1 MVSQIE
7 RQILDVK
14 KQLEKASTPEQRDH
28 YQRLLSFYQTQKDKL
43 KTRAK

>member
-1 MVSQIE
+1 MISQIE

-14 KQLEKASTPEQRDH
+14 KQLEKAATLEQKQH
-28 YQRLLSFYQTQKDKL
+28 YERLLGFYEAQRDKL